1 MSQTLKRGGKSVRKA
16 AATQGKARQ
25 VRAAKARTGSVL
37 GAVLGWLPIS
47 EAQWQRIFLTAIL
60 GAAVALA
67 WIVASFAGVPA
78 MAAVQLASMSR
89 SVGFE
94 VRRVEVRGTKN
105 LNELKVYERALAER
119 ERAMTMVDVE
129 ALRAEL
135 LQLSWVEDA
144 RVSRQLPDS
153 LVIDIVERKP
163 AAVLR
168 KVDKLVLIDATGHE
182 LEVVGPAR
190 AEGKLVVSGLGAGQQ
205 VVALQALMSAAPALK
220 PQLREAEWI
229 GNRRWN
235 FTFKTGQVL
244 ALPEGAD
251 LAAKAL
257 MTFARLDGV
266 NRLLGGKVA
275 AFDMRAGDRI
285 YLRVPGRT
293 DPVEQGAVQPVAI
306 AAADRP
312 ADILAQPAPAPAPA
326 PKAEAEPS
334 PAARP
339 KSEAKPKPK
348 PETKAKAEPKS
359 KSEPKP
365 KVEAK
370 PKPAAKPKPEAKA
383 KPAAKAEVKAKPEA
397 KSKPAAKPAAS
408 AKGAKG

>member
-89 SVGFE
+89 SAGFE

-105 LNELKVYERALAER
+105 LNELMVYERALAER

-205 VVALQALMSAAPALK
+205 VVALQTLMSAAPALK

-293 DPVEQGAVQPVAI
+293 DPVEQAGVQPVAI
-306 AAADRP
+306 ASADKP
-312 ADILAQPAPAPAPA
+312 ADILSQPAPA

-334 PAARP
+334 PAAKP
-339 KSEAKPKPK
+339 KAEAKPKPK
-348 PETKAKAEPKS
+348 PETKAKVEPKS

-370 PKPAAKPKPEAKA
+370 PKLAAKPKPEAKA
-383 KPAAKAEVKAKPEA
+383 KPAAKAEVKAKSEA
-397 KSKPAAKPAAS
+397 KSKPAAKPAAA